1 MIEVRIAMRITMRIA
16 LIIEHENIANSPR
29 KIVVRVLIFTR
40 DD

>member
-1 MIEVRIAMRITMRIA
+1 MIEVRIAI
-16 LIIEHENIANSPR
+16 IIEHKNIANSPR